1 MFRNSFC
8 SCRRCSCFG
17 SSRGCGGFSSCR
29 GSLLGRSSISGGLG
43 LRSRKNSSGKG
54 QNRNNSR
61 HFEIHRILHLY
72 TLIIAIFYIWAMKL
86 NIIAA
91 ETAKVNDNKAY
102 ALFFVKE
109 SIQFSKVLS
118 AKGESQVESVLKGI
132 KEGPFEDLEFLEI
145 DGCNT
150 FFVDAAKERGLSALD
165 HLRMAAYRLAQK
177 AMKRQVPCVSLFLVD
192 AADEQFK
199 AILHGLYYADYKFD
213 AYKSKQKENFQVTF
227 EIVAGDRA
235 AAFKK
240 ITEEVAVEQKAITLA
255 RNLINTSASD
265 LYPAAFVEDAKTIA
279 KYTPGLSIKVR
290 NMKQLEKEGFMGHV
304 TVGKG
309 SSHEPHMITLSYD
322 GTKFTAGKSA
332 GKFSSAKS
340 AKRTSRDHLVIV
352 GKGLTFDTGGLCL
365 KPAKSMPEMISDM
378 SGAATALA
386 AIQAIA
392 TLKLPI
398 RVSAV
403 CCLAENAIGNK
414 SVLPGDIFKA
424 KNGKTVMVDNTDAEG
439 RLVLS
444 DGLAEAGLIGATHIV
459 DLATLT
465 GAMVR
470 ALGYAVTGFFSND
483 DDLALK
489 VINCGEACCEK
500 FWSMPLEEEYADALK
515 DKFADLKNT
524 GSDAGAISAALF
536 LQEFVPENTAWAHW
550 DIAGTAFVTK
560 KWKYTEYGAT
570 GFGVQ
575 TLIELAREMG
585 QSE

>member
-1 MFRNSFC
+1 MN
-8 SCRRCSCFG
+8 
-17 SSRGCGGFSSCR
+17 
-29 GSLLGRSSISGGLG
+29 I
-43 LRSRKNSSGKG
+43 
-54 QNRNNSR
+54 
-61 HFEIHRILHLY
+61 
-72 TLIIAIFYIWAMKL
+72 
-86 NIIAA
+86 NIISS
-91 ETAKVNDNKAY
+91 ESAKAKADKAY

-132 KEGPFEDLEFLEI
+132 KDGPFEDLEFLEI

-177 AMKRQVPCVSLFLVD
+177 AMKRQIPCVSLFLAD

-199 AILHGLYYADYKFD
+199 AILHGLHYADYKFD

-240 ITEEVAVEQKAITLA
+240 IAEEVAVEQKAITLA

-322 GTKFTAGKSA
+322 GTKFAAGKSA
-332 GKFSSAKS
+332 GKSSSAKS
-340 AKRTSRDHLVIV
+340 AKRTSHDHLVIV

-365 KPAKSMPEMISDM
+365 KPAKSMPEMVSDM

-392 TLKLPI
+392 TLKLPVK
-398 RVSAV
+398 VSAV

-444 DGLAEAGLIGATHIV
+444 DGLAEAGQIGATHIV

-575 TLIELAREMG
+575 TLIELAREMS
-585 QSE
+585 QPE

>member
-1 MFRNSFC
+1 
-8 SCRRCSCFG
+8 
-17 SSRGCGGFSSCR
+17 
-29 GSLLGRSSISGGLG
+29 
-43 LRSRKNSSGKG
+43 
-54 QNRNNSR
+54 
-61 HFEIHRILHLY
+61 
-72 TLIIAIFYIWAMKL
+72 
-86 NIIAA
+86 
-91 ETAKVNDNKAY
+91 
-102 ALFFVKE
+102 
-109 SIQFSKVLS
+109 
-118 AKGESQVESVLKGI
+118 
-132 KEGPFEDLEFLEI
+132 
-145 DGCNT
+145 
-150 FFVDAAKERGLSALD
+150 
-165 HLRMAAYRLAQK
+165 
-177 AMKRQVPCVSLFLVD
+177 
-192 AADEQFK
+192 
-199 AILHGLYYADYKFD
+199 
-213 AYKSKQKENFQVTF
+213 
-227 EIVAGDRA
+227 
-235 AAFKK
+235 
-240 ITEEVAVEQKAITLA
+240 
-255 RNLINTSASD
+255 
-265 LYPAAFVEDAKTIA
+265 
-279 KYTPGLSIKVR
+279 
-290 NMKQLEKEGFMGHV
+290 MKQLEKEGFMGHV

-322 GTKFTAGKSA
+322 GTKFANGKPSGRSTDTKSA
-332 GKFSSAKS
+332 N
-340 AKRTSRDHLVIV
+340 RTSRDHLVIV

-398 RVSAV
+398 KVSAV

-536 LQEFVPENTAWAHW
+536 LQEFVPENTAWTHW

-575 TLIELAREMG
+575 TLIELAREMS
-585 QSE
+585 QPE

>member
-1 MFRNSFC
+1 MN
-8 SCRRCSCFG
+8 
-17 SSRGCGGFSSCR
+17 
-29 GSLLGRSSISGGLG
+29 
-43 LRSRKNSSGKG
+43 
-54 QNRNNSR
+54 
-61 HFEIHRILHLY
+61 
-72 TLIIAIFYIWAMKL
+72 L
-86 NIIAA
+86 NIVSS
-91 ETAKVNDNKAY
+91 ENLKNTDSKAY
-102 ALFFVKE
+102 ALFYVKE
-109 SIQFSKVLS
+109 SVQFSTVLS
-118 AKGESQVESVLKGI
+118 PEGEEQVETILKGM
-132 KEGPFEDLEFLEI
+132 KEGPFEDLEYLEI

-150 FFVDAAKERGLSALD
+150 IFVDAAKERGLSALD
-165 HLRMAAYRLAQK
+165 HLRMAAYRLAKK
-177 AMKRQVPCVSLFLVD
+177 AMKKQIPCVSLFLAD

-199 AILHGLYYADYKFD
+199 AILHGLHYADYKFD
-213 AYKSKQKENFQVTF
+213 AYKSKQKPNFQVTY
-227 EIVAGDRA
+227 EIVAGEHVKE
-235 AAFKK
+235 FKK
-240 ITEEVAVEQKAITLA
+240 IAEDVSVEQKAITLA
-255 RNLINTSASD
+255 KNLINTSASD
-265 LYPAAFVEDAKTIA
+265 LYPAEFVERAKTVA
-279 KYTPGLSIKVR
+279 KYTEGLSIKVR

-309 SSHEPHMITLSYD
+309 SSHEPHMITLEY
-322 GTKFTAGKSA
+322 KP
-332 GKFSSAKS
+332 
-340 AKRTSRDHLVIV
+340 AKRTSKDHLVIV

-365 KPAKSMPEMISDM
+365 KPPKSMPEMISDM

-414 SVLPGDIFKA
+414 SVLPGDIFTA

-483 DDLALK
+483 DDLGLK

-515 DKFADLKNT
+515 DHFADLKNT

-536 LQEFVPENTAWAHW
+536 LQEFVPENTAWTHW
-550 DIAGTAFVTK
+550 DIAGTAFVDK

-575 TLIELAREMG
+575 TLIQLAREMSCG
-585 QSE
+585 E

>member
-1 MFRNSFC
+1 MN
-8 SCRRCSCFG
+8 
-17 SSRGCGGFSSCR
+17 
-29 GSLLGRSSISGGLG
+29 I
-43 LRSRKNSSGKG
+43 
-54 QNRNNSR
+54 
-61 HFEIHRILHLY
+61 
-72 TLIIAIFYIWAMKL
+72 
-86 NIIAA
+86 NIISS
-91 ETAKVNDNKAY
+91 ESAKAKADKAY

-132 KEGPFEDLEFLEI
+132 KDGPFEDLEFLEI

-177 AMKRQVPCVSLFLVD
+177 AMKRQIPCVSLFLAD

-199 AILHGLYYADYKFD
+199 AILHGLHYADYKFD

-240 ITEEVAVEQKAITLA
+240 IAEEVAVEQKAITLA

-322 GTKFTAGKSA
+322 GTKFAAGKSA
-332 GKFSSAKS
+332 GKSSSAKS
-340 AKRTSRDHLVIV
+340 AKRTSHDHLVIV

-365 KPAKSMPEMISDM
+365 KPAKSMPEMVSDM

-392 TLKLPI
+392 TLKLPVK
-398 RVSAV
+398 VSAV

-444 DGLAEAGLIGATHIV
+444 DGLAEAGQIGATHIV

>member
-1 MFRNSFC
+1 MN
-8 SCRRCSCFG
+8 
-17 SSRGCGGFSSCR
+17 
-29 GSLLGRSSISGGLG
+29 
-43 LRSRKNSSGKG
+43 
-54 QNRNNSR
+54 
-61 HFEIHRILHLY
+61 
-72 TLIIAIFYIWAMKL
+72 L
-86 NIIAA
+86 NIVSS
-91 ETAKVNDNKAY
+91 ENLKNTDSKAY
-102 ALFFVKE
+102 ALFYVKE
-109 SIQFSKVLS
+109 SVQFSTVLS
-118 AKGESQVESVLKGI
+118 PEGEEQVETILKGM
-132 KEGPFEDLEFLEI
+132 KEGPFEDLEYLEI

-150 FFVDAAKERGLSALD
+150 IFVDAAKERGLSALD
-165 HLRMAAYRLAQK
+165 HLRMAAYRLAKK
-177 AMKRQVPCVSLFLVD
+177 AMKKQIPCVSLFLAD

-199 AILHGLYYADYKFD
+199 AILHGLHYADYKFD
-213 AYKSKQKENFQVTF
+213 AYKSKQKPNFQVTY
-227 EIVAGDRA
+227 EIVAGEHVKE
-235 AAFKK
+235 FKK
-240 ITEEVAVEQKAITLA
+240 IAEDVSVEQKAITLA
-255 RNLINTSASD
+255 KNLINTSASD
-265 LYPAAFVEDAKTIA
+265 LYPTEFVERAKTIA
-279 KYTPGLSIKVR
+279 KYTEGLSIKVR

-309 SSHEPHMITLSYD
+309 SSHEPHMITLEY
-322 GTKFTAGKSA
+322 KP
-332 GKFSSAKS
+332 
-340 AKRTSRDHLVIV
+340 AKRTSKDHLVIV

-365 KPAKSMPEMISDM
+365 KPPKSMPEMISDM

-414 SVLPGDIFKA
+414 SVLPGDIFTA

-483 DDLALK
+483 DDLGLK

-515 DKFADLKNT
+515 DHFADLKNT

-536 LQEFVPENTAWAHW
+536 LQEFVPENTAWTHW
-550 DIAGTAFVTK
+550 DIAGTAFVDK

-575 TLIELAREMG
+575 TLIQLAREMSCG
-585 QSE
+585 E

>member
-1 MFRNSFC
+1 MN
-8 SCRRCSCFG
+8 
-17 SSRGCGGFSSCR
+17 
-29 GSLLGRSSISGGLG
+29 
-43 LRSRKNSSGKG
+43 
-54 QNRNNSR
+54 
-61 HFEIHRILHLY
+61 
-72 TLIIAIFYIWAMKL
+72 L
-86 NIIAA
+86 NIISS
-91 ETAKVNDNKAY
+91 ESAKANADRAY

-118 AKGESQVESVLKGI
+118 AKGESQVESVLKDI
-132 KEGPFEDLEFLEI
+132 KDGPFEDLEFLEI

-150 FFVDAAKERGLSALD
+150 FFVDAAKERGLSTLD

-177 AMKRQVPCVSLFLVD
+177 AMKRQVPCVSLFLAD

-199 AILHGLYYADYKFD
+199 AILHGLHYANYKFD

-227 EIVAGDRA
+227 EIVADDRA

-240 ITEEVAVEQKAITLA
+240 IAQEVAVEQKAITLA

-322 GTKFTAGKSA
+322 GTKFAAGKSA
-332 GKFSSAKS
+332 GKSAGK
-340 AKRTSRDHLVIV
+340 KGRTSHDHLVIV

-392 TLKLPI
+392 TLKLPVK
-398 RVSAV
+398 VSAV

-575 TLIELAREMG
+575 TLIELARELG
-585 QSE
+585 

>member
-1 MFRNSFC
+1 
-8 SCRRCSCFG
+8 
-17 SSRGCGGFSSCR
+17 
-29 GSLLGRSSISGGLG
+29 
-43 LRSRKNSSGKG
+43 
-54 QNRNNSR
+54 
-61 HFEIHRILHLY
+61 
-72 TLIIAIFYIWAMKL
+72 MKL
-86 NIIAA
+86 NIVAA
-91 ETAKVNDNKAY
+91 ETAKVNENKAY

-118 AKGESQVESVLKGI
+118 AKGESQVESVLKGL

-165 HLRMAAYRLAQK
+165 HLRMAAYRLAQR
-177 AMKRQVPCVSLFLVD
+177 AMKRQVPCVSLFLAD

-199 AILHGLYYADYKFD
+199 AILHGLHYADYKFD
-213 AYKSKQKENFQVTF
+213 AYKSKQKPNFQVTF
-227 EIVAGDRA
+227 EIVAGEHT

-240 ITEEVAVEQKAITLA
+240 IAEEVAVEQKAITLA

-290 NMKQLEKEGFMGHV
+290 NMKELEKEGFMGHV

-309 SSHEPHMITLSYD
+309 SSHEPYMITLTYD
-322 GTKFTAGKSA
+322 GTKLAAGKSSGKSA
-332 GKFSSAKS
+332 GKKG
-340 AKRTSRDHLVIV
+340 RTSRDHLVIV

-392 TLKLPI
+392 TLKLPVK
-398 RVSAV
+398 VSAV

-444 DGLAEAGLIGATHIV
+444 DGLAEAGLIGATHII

-550 DIAGTAFVTK
+550 DIAGTAFVSK

-575 TLIELAREMG
+575 TLIELAREMN
-585 QSE
+585 

>member
-1 MFRNSFC
+1 
-8 SCRRCSCFG
+8 
-17 SSRGCGGFSSCR
+17 
-29 GSLLGRSSISGGLG
+29 
-43 LRSRKNSSGKG
+43 
-54 QNRNNSR
+54 
-61 HFEIHRILHLY
+61 
-72 TLIIAIFYIWAMKL
+72 MKL

-91 ETAKVNDNKAY
+91 ETVKVNDNKAY

-118 AKGESQVESVLKGI
+118 PKGESQVESVLKGI
-132 KEGPFEDLEFLEI
+132 KDGPFEDLEFLEI

-177 AMKRQVPCVSLFLVD
+177 AMKRQIPCVSLFLAD

-199 AILHGLYYADYKFD
+199 AILHGLHYADYKFD

-227 EIVAGDRA
+227 EIVADDRA

-240 ITEEVAVEQKAITLA
+240 IAEEVAVEQKAITLA

-322 GTKFTAGKSA
+322 GTKFAAGKSA
-332 GKFSSAKS
+332 GKSSSAKS

-560 KWKYTEYGAT
+560 NWKYTEYGAT

-575 TLIELAREMG
+575 TLIELAREMSAG
-585 QSE
+585 C

>member
-1 MFRNSFC
+1 MN
-8 SCRRCSCFG
+8 
-17 SSRGCGGFSSCR
+17 
-29 GSLLGRSSISGGLG
+29 
-43 LRSRKNSSGKG
+43 
-54 QNRNNSR
+54 
-61 HFEIHRILHLY
+61 
-72 TLIIAIFYIWAMKL
+72 L
-86 NIIAA
+86 NIVSS
-91 ETAKVNDNKAY
+91 ENLKNTDNKAY
-102 ALFFVKE
+102 ALFFVKQ

-118 AKGESQVESVLKGI
+118 DAALSQVESVLNGMND
-132 KEGPFEDLEFLEI
+132 GPFEDLEYLEI

-150 FFVDAAKERGLSALD
+150 IFVNAAKERGLSALD
-165 HLRMAAYRLAQK
+165 HLRMAAYRLAK
-177 AMKRQVPCVSLFLVD
+177 RAMKKQAPCVSLFLAD

-199 AILHGLYYADYKFD
+199 AILHGLHYADYKFD
-213 AYKSKQKENFQVTF
+213 AYKSKQKQNFQVTY
-227 EIVAGDRA
+227 EIVAGEHVKD
-235 AAFKK
+235 FKK
-240 ITEEVAVEQKAITLA
+240 IAEDVAVEQKAITLA
-255 RNLINTSASD
+255 KNLINTCAAD
-265 LYPAAFVEDAKTIA
+265 LYPAEFVERAKTVA
-279 KYTPGLSIKVR
+279 KYTEGLSIKVR

-309 SSHEPHMITLSYD
+309 SSHEPHMITLEY
-322 GTKFTAGKSA
+322 KP
-332 GKFSSAKS
+332 
-340 AKRTSRDHLVIV
+340 AKRTSKDHLVIV

-365 KPAKSMPEMISDM
+365 KPPKSMPEMISDM

-403 CCLAENAIGNK
+403 CCLAENAIGNQ
-414 SVLPGDIFKA
+414 SVLPGDIFTA

-444 DGLAEAGLIGATHIV
+444 DGLAEAGEIGATHIV

-483 DDLALK
+483 DDLGLK

-536 LQEFVPENTAWAHW
+536 LQEFVPENTAWTHW

-560 KWKYTEYGAT
+560 AWKYTEYGAT

-575 TLIELAREMG
+575 TLIQLAREM
-585 QSE
+585 SAAE

>member
-1 MFRNSFC
+1 MN
-8 SCRRCSCFG
+8 
-17 SSRGCGGFSSCR
+17 
-29 GSLLGRSSISGGLG
+29 
-43 LRSRKNSSGKG
+43 
-54 QNRNNSR
+54 
-61 HFEIHRILHLY
+61 
-72 TLIIAIFYIWAMKL
+72 L
-86 NIIAA
+86 NIISS
-91 ETAKVNDNKAY
+91 ESAKARSEKAY
-102 ALFFVKE
+102 ALFYVKQ
-109 SIQFSKVLS
+109 SVQFSKVLS
-118 AKGESQVESVLKGI
+118 DTASAQVESVLKGI
-132 KEGPFEDLEFLEI
+132 QDGPFEDLEFLEI

-150 FFVDAAKERGLSALD
+150 FFVDAAKERGISALD

-177 AMKRQVPCVSLFLVD
+177 AMKRQVPCVSLFLAD

-199 AILHGLYYADYKFD
+199 AILHGLHYADYKFD
-213 AYKSKQKENFQVTF
+213 AYKSKQKQNFQVTF
-227 EIVAGDRA
+227 EIVAGEHT

-240 ITEEVAVEQKAITLA
+240 IAEEVAVEQKAITLT

-322 GTKFTAGKSA
+322 GTKFANN
-332 GKFSSAKS
+332 KS

-386 AIQAIA
+386 AM
-392 TLKLPI
+392 
-398 RVSAV
+398 
-403 CCLAENAIGNK
+403 

-444 DGLAEAGLIGATHIV
+444 DGLAEAGLIGATHII

-536 LQEFVPENTAWAHW
+536 LQEFVSENTAWAHW
-550 DIAGTAFVTK
+550 DIAGTAFVSK

-575 TLIELAREMG
+575 TLIELAREMN
-585 QSE
+585 

>member
-1 MFRNSFC
+1 MN
-8 SCRRCSCFG
+8 
-17 SSRGCGGFSSCR
+17 
-29 GSLLGRSSISGGLG
+29 
-43 LRSRKNSSGKG
+43 
-54 QNRNNSR
+54 
-61 HFEIHRILHLY
+61 
-72 TLIIAIFYIWAMKL
+72 L
-86 NIIAA
+86 NIVSS
-91 ETAKVNDNKAY
+91 ENLKNTDSKAY
-102 ALFFVKE
+102 ALFYVKE
-109 SIQFSKVLS
+109 SVQFSTVLS
-118 AKGESQVESVLKGI
+118 PEGEEQVETILKGM
-132 KEGPFEDLEFLEI
+132 KEGPFEDLEYLEI

-150 FFVDAAKERGLSALD
+150 IFVDAAKERGLSALD
-165 HLRMAAYRLAQK
+165 HLRMAAYRLAKK
-177 AMKRQVPCVSLFLVD
+177 AMKKQIPCVSLFLAD

-199 AILHGLYYADYKFD
+199 AILHGLHYADYKFD
-213 AYKSKQKENFQVTF
+213 AYKSKQKPNFQVTY
-227 EIVAGDRA
+227 EIVAGEHVKD
-235 AAFKK
+235 FKK
-240 ITEEVAVEQKAITLA
+240 IAEDVAVEQKAITLA
-255 RNLINTSASD
+255 KNLINTSASD
-265 LYPAAFVEDAKTIA
+265 LYPAEFVERAKTVA
-279 KYTPGLSIKVR
+279 KYTEGLSIKVR

-309 SSHEPHMITLSYD
+309 SSHEPHMITLEY
-322 GTKFTAGKSA
+322 KP
-332 GKFSSAKS
+332 
-340 AKRTSRDHLVIV
+340 AKRTSKDHLVIV

-365 KPAKSMPEMISDM
+365 KPPKSMPEMISDM

-414 SVLPGDIFKA
+414 SVLPGDIFTA

-483 DDLALK
+483 DDLGLK

-515 DKFADLKNT
+515 DHFADLKNT

-536 LQEFVPENTAWAHW
+536 LQEFVPENTAWTHW
-550 DIAGTAFVTK
+550 DIAGTAFVDK

-575 TLIELAREMG
+575 TLIQLAREMSCG
-585 QSE
+585 E

>member
-1 MFRNSFC
+1 
-8 SCRRCSCFG
+8 
-17 SSRGCGGFSSCR
+17 
-29 GSLLGRSSISGGLG
+29 
-43 LRSRKNSSGKG
+43 
-54 QNRNNSR
+54 
-61 HFEIHRILHLY
+61 
-72 TLIIAIFYIWAMKL
+72 MKL
-86 NIIAA
+86 NIISS
-91 ETAKVNDNKAY
+91 ESGKATDKTY
-102 ALFFVKE
+102 ALFFVKQ
-109 SIQFSKVLS
+109 SIQFSKVLTEAGS
-118 AKGESQVESVLKGI
+118 TQVETVLKGM
-132 KEGPFEDLEFLEI
+132 KEGPFEDLELLEI
-145 DGCNT
+145 DGDAT
-150 FFVDAAKERGLSALD
+150 LFVDADKERGISNLD
-165 HLRMAAYRLAQK
+165 HLRMAGYRLAQK
-177 AMKRQVPCVSLFLVD
+177 AMKKQLACVNLML
-192 AADEQFK
+192 ADCAEEQFK
-199 AILHGLYYADYKFD
+199 AILHGLHYAEYKFD
-213 AYKSKQKENFQVTF
+213 AYKTKQKPNFQVTY
-227 EIVAGDRA
+227 EIVAGEHT

-240 ITEEVAVEQKAITLA
+240 IAEEVSIENKAIVLA
-255 RNLINTSASD
+255 KNLINTCAAD
-265 LYPAAFVEDAKTIA
+265 LYPAEFVQNAKTIA

-290 NMKQLEKEGFMGHV
+290 DMKQLEKEGFMGHV

-309 SSHEPHMITLSYD
+309 SSHEPYMITLDY
-322 GTKFTAGKSA
+322 KP
-332 GKFSSAKS
+332 
-340 AKRTSRDHLVIV
+340 AKRSSKDHLVIV

-365 KPAKSMPEMISDM
+365 KPPKSMPEMISDM
-378 SGAATALA
+378 SGAATVLA

-398 RVSAV
+398 HVSAV

-470 ALGYAVTGFFSND
+470 ALGYAVAGFFSND
-483 DDLALK
+483 DELGLK

-524 GSDAGAISAALF
+524 GSDAGAIAAALF

-550 DIAGTAFVTK
+550 DIAGTAFTTK

-575 TLIELAREMG
+575 TLIELAREMCG
-585 QSE
+585 

>member
-1 MFRNSFC
+1 MN
-8 SCRRCSCFG
+8 
-17 SSRGCGGFSSCR
+17 
-29 GSLLGRSSISGGLG
+29 
-43 LRSRKNSSGKG
+43 
-54 QNRNNSR
+54 
-61 HFEIHRILHLY
+61 
-72 TLIIAIFYIWAMKL
+72 L
-86 NIIAA
+86 NIVSS
-91 ETAKVNDNKAY
+91 ENLKNTDSKAY
-102 ALFFVKE
+102 ALFYVKE
-109 SIQFSKVLS
+109 SVQFSTVLS
-118 AKGESQVESVLKGI
+118 PEGEEQVETILKGM
-132 KEGPFEDLEFLEI
+132 KEGPFEDLEYLEI
-145 DGCNT
+145 DDCNT
-150 FFVDAAKERGLSALD
+150 IFVDAAKERGLSALD
-165 HLRMAAYRLAQK
+165 HLRMAAYRLAKK
-177 AMKRQVPCVSLFLVD
+177 AMKKQIPCVSLFLAD

-199 AILHGLYYADYKFD
+199 AILHGLHYADYKFD
-213 AYKSKQKENFQVTF
+213 AYKSKQKPNFQVTY
-227 EIVAGDRA
+227 EIVAGEHVKE
-235 AAFKK
+235 FKK
-240 ITEEVAVEQKAITLA
+240 IAEDVAVEQKAITLA
-255 RNLINTSASD
+255 KNLINTSASD
-265 LYPAAFVEDAKTIA
+265 LYPAEFVERAKTIA
-279 KYTPGLSIKVR
+279 KYTEGLSIKVR

-309 SSHEPHMITLSYD
+309 SSHEPHMITLEY
-322 GTKFTAGKSA
+322 KP
-332 GKFSSAKS
+332 
-340 AKRTSRDHLVIV
+340 AKRTSKDHLVIV

-365 KPAKSMPEMISDM
+365 KPPKSMPEMISDM

-414 SVLPGDIFKA
+414 SVLPGDIFTA

-483 DDLALK
+483 DDLGLK

-515 DKFADLKNT
+515 DHFADLKNT

-536 LQEFVPENTAWAHW
+536 LQEFVPENTAWTHW
-550 DIAGTAFVTK
+550 DIAGTAFVDK

-575 TLIELAREMG
+575 TLIQLAREMSCG
-585 QSE
+585 E

>member
-1 MFRNSFC
+1 MN
-8 SCRRCSCFG
+8 
-17 SSRGCGGFSSCR
+17 
-29 GSLLGRSSISGGLG
+29 
-43 LRSRKNSSGKG
+43 
-54 QNRNNSR
+54 
-61 HFEIHRILHLY
+61 
-72 TLIIAIFYIWAMKL
+72 L
-86 NIIAA
+86 NIISS
-91 ETAKVNDNKAY
+91 ESAKARSEKAY
-102 ALFFVKE
+102 ALFYVKQ
-109 SIQFSKVLS
+109 SVQFSKVLS
-118 AKGESQVESVLKGI
+118 DTASAQVESVLKGI
-132 KEGPFEDLEFLEI
+132 QDGPFEDLEFLEI
-145 DGCNT
+145 DSCNT
-150 FFVDAAKERGLSALD
+150 FFVDAAKERGISALD

-177 AMKRQVPCVSLFLVD
+177 AMKRQVPCVSLFLAD

-199 AILHGLYYADYKFD
+199 AILHGLHYADYKFD
-213 AYKSKQKENFQVTF
+213 AYKSKQKQNFQVTF
-227 EIVAGDRA
+227 EIVAGEHT

-240 ITEEVAVEQKAITLA
+240 IAEEVAVEQKAITLT

-279 KYTPGLSIKVR
+279 KYTPGLSIKIR
-290 NMKQLEKEGFMGHV
+290 DMKQLEKEGFMGHV

-322 GTKFTAGKSA
+322 GTKFANNKST
-332 GKFSSAKS
+332 
-340 AKRTSRDHLVIV
+340 KRTSRDHLVIV

-392 TLKLPI
+392 TLKLPVK
-398 RVSAV
+398 VSAV

-444 DGLAEAGLIGATHIV
+444 DGLAEAGLIGATHII

-575 TLIELAREMG
+575 TLIELAREMSLG
-585 QSE
+585 E

>member
-1 MFRNSFC
+1 MN
-8 SCRRCSCFG
+8 
-17 SSRGCGGFSSCR
+17 
-29 GSLLGRSSISGGLG
+29 
-43 LRSRKNSSGKG
+43 
-54 QNRNNSR
+54 
-61 HFEIHRILHLY
+61 
-72 TLIIAIFYIWAMKL
+72 L
-86 NIIAA
+86 NIISS
-91 ETAKVNDNKAY
+91 ETTKARSEKAY
-102 ALFFVKE
+102 ALFYVKQ
-109 SIQFSKVLS
+109 SVQFSKVLS
-118 AKGESQVESVLKGI
+118 DTASAQVESILKGI
-132 KEGPFEDLEFLEI
+132 KDGPFEDLEFLEI
-145 DGCNT
+145 DGSNT
-150 FFVDAAKERGLSALD
+150 FFVDAAKERGISALD

-177 AMKRQVPCVSLFLVD
+177 AMKKQVPCVSLFLAD

-199 AILHGLYYADYKFD
+199 AILHGLHYADYKFD
-213 AYKSKQKENFQVTF
+213 AYKSTQKQNFQVTF
-227 EIVAGDRA
+227 EIVAGEHT

-240 ITEEVAVEQKAITLA
+240 IAEEVAVEQKAITLA

-265 LYPAAFVEDAKTIA
+265 LYPAAFVEDAMTIA

-290 NMKQLEKEGFMGHV
+290 GMKQLEKEGFMGHV

-309 SSHEPHMITLSYD
+309 SSHEPHMITLTYD
-322 GTKFTAGKSA
+322 GTKFATNKSA
-332 GKFSSAKS
+332 ANNKS

-392 TLKLPI
+392 TLKLPVK
-398 RVSAV
+398 VSAV

-444 DGLAEAGLIGATHIV
+444 DGLAEAGLIGATHIIV
-459 DLATLT
+459 LATLT

-575 TLIELAREMG
+575 TLIELAREMN
-585 QSE
+585 

>member
-1 MFRNSFC
+1 MN
-8 SCRRCSCFG
+8 
-17 SSRGCGGFSSCR
+17 
-29 GSLLGRSSISGGLG
+29 
-43 LRSRKNSSGKG
+43 
-54 QNRNNSR
+54 
-61 HFEIHRILHLY
+61 
-72 TLIIAIFYIWAMKL
+72 L
-86 NIIAA
+86 NIVSS
-91 ETAKVNDNKAY
+91 ENLKNTDSKAY
-102 ALFFVKE
+102 ALFYVKE
-109 SIQFSKVLS
+109 SVQFSTVLS
-118 AKGESQVESVLKGI
+118 PEGEEQVETILKGM
-132 KEGPFEDLEFLEI
+132 KEGPFEDLEYLEI

-150 FFVDAAKERGLSALD
+150 IFVDAAKERGLSVLD
-165 HLRMAAYRLAQK
+165 HLRMAAYRLAKK
-177 AMKRQVPCVSLFLVD
+177 AMKKQIPCVSLFLAD

-199 AILHGLYYADYKFD
+199 AILHGLHYADYKFD
-213 AYKSKQKENFQVTF
+213 AYKSKQKPNFQVTY
-227 EIVAGDRA
+227 EIVVGEHVKE
-235 AAFKK
+235 FKK
-240 ITEEVAVEQKAITLA
+240 IAEDVAVEQKAITLA
-255 RNLINTSASD
+255 KNLINTSASD
-265 LYPAAFVEDAKTIA
+265 LYPAEFVERAKTVA
-279 KYTPGLSIKVR
+279 KYTEGLSIKVR

-309 SSHEPHMITLSYD
+309 SSHEPHMITLEY
-322 GTKFTAGKSA
+322 KP
-332 GKFSSAKS
+332 
-340 AKRTSRDHLVIV
+340 AKRTSKDHLVIV

-365 KPAKSMPEMISDM
+365 KPPKSMPEMISDM

-414 SVLPGDIFKA
+414 SVLPGDIFTA

-483 DDLALK
+483 DDLGLK

-515 DKFADLKNT
+515 DHFADLKNT

-536 LQEFVPENTAWAHW
+536 LQEFVPENTAWTHW
-550 DIAGTAFVTK
+550 DIAGTAFVDK

-575 TLIELAREMG
+575 TLIQLAREMSCG
-585 QSE
+585 E

>member
-1 MFRNSFC
+1 MN
-8 SCRRCSCFG
+8 
-17 SSRGCGGFSSCR
+17 
-29 GSLLGRSSISGGLG
+29 
-43 LRSRKNSSGKG
+43 
-54 QNRNNSR
+54 
-61 HFEIHRILHLY
+61 
-72 TLIIAIFYIWAMKL
+72 L
-86 NIIAA
+86 NIVSS
-91 ETAKVNDNKAY
+91 ENLKNTDNKAY
-102 ALFFVKE
+102 ALFFVKQ

-118 AKGESQVESVLKGI
+118 DAALSQVESVLNGMND
-132 KEGPFEDLEFLEI
+132 GPFEDLEYLEI

-150 FFVDAAKERGLSALD
+150 IFVNAAKERGLSALD
-165 HLRMAAYRLAQK
+165 HLRMAAYRLAK
-177 AMKRQVPCVSLFLVD
+177 RAMKKQAPCVSLFLAD

-199 AILHGLYYADYKFD
+199 AILHGLHYADYKFD
-213 AYKSKQKENFQVTF
+213 AYKSKQKQNFQVTY
-227 EIVAGDRA
+227 EIVAGEHVKD
-235 AAFKK
+235 FKK
-240 ITEEVAVEQKAITLA
+240 IAEDVAVEQKAVTLA
-255 RNLINTSASD
+255 KNLINTCAAD
-265 LYPAAFVEDAKTIA
+265 LYPAEFVERAKTVA
-279 KYTPGLSIKVR
+279 KYTEGLSIKVR

-309 SSHEPHMITLSYD
+309 SSHEPHMITLEY
-322 GTKFTAGKSA
+322 KP
-332 GKFSSAKS
+332 
-340 AKRTSRDHLVIV
+340 AKRTSKDHLVIV

-365 KPAKSMPEMISDM
+365 KPPKSMPEMISDM

-403 CCLAENAIGNK
+403 CCLAENAIGNQ
-414 SVLPGDIFKA
+414 SVLPGDIFTA

-444 DGLAEAGLIGATHIV
+444 DGLAEAGEIGATHIV

-483 DDLALK
+483 DDLGLK

-524 GSDAGAISAALF
+524 GSDAGAIAAALF

-550 DIAGTAFVTK
+550 DIAGTAFTTK

-575 TLIELAREMG
+575 TLIELARRMAKGDNCENTEDANDENIADG
-585 QSE
+585 EYAAVEV

>member
-1 MFRNSFC
+1 
-8 SCRRCSCFG
+8 
-17 SSRGCGGFSSCR
+17 
-29 GSLLGRSSISGGLG
+29 
-43 LRSRKNSSGKG
+43 
-54 QNRNNSR
+54 
-61 HFEIHRILHLY
+61 
-72 TLIIAIFYIWAMKL
+72 MKL
-86 NIIAA
+86 NIISA
-91 ETAKVNDNKAY
+91 ETSKVNENKAD
-102 ALFFVKE
+102 ALFFVKQ

-118 AKGESQVESVLKGI
+118 TKGESQVETVLKGM

-150 FFVDAAKERGLSALD
+150 LFVDAAKERGISALD
-165 HLRMAAYRLAQK
+165 HLRMAAYRLAK
-177 AMKRQVPCVSLFLVD
+177 RAMKRQINCVSLFLAD

-199 AILHGLYYADYKFD
+199 AILHGLYYAGYKFD
-213 AYKSKQKENFQVTF
+213 AYKSRQKKNFEVAY
-227 EIVAGDRA
+227 EIVAGDRT

-240 ITEEVAVEQKAITLA
+240 IANEVAVEQKAVTLA
-255 RNLINTSASD
+255 KNLINTCAAD
-265 LYPAAFVEDAKTIA
+265 LYPAEFVENAKTIA
-279 KYTPGLSIKVR
+279 KYTPGLSLKVR
-290 NMKQLEKEGFMGHV
+290 NMKQLKKEGFMGHV

-309 SSHEPHMITLSYD
+309 SSHEPYMITLSYD
-322 GTKFTAGKSA
+322 GTKIAQGK
-332 GKFSSAKS
+332 KS
-340 AKRTSRDHLVIV
+340 TSRTSRDHLVIV

-365 KPAKSMPEMISDM
+365 KPPKSMPEMISDM

-392 TLKLPI
+392 TLKFPI
-398 RVSAV
+398 KVSAV
-403 CCLAENAIGNK
+403 CCLAENSIGNK
-414 SVLPGDIFKA
+414 SVLPGDIFTA

-444 DGLAEAGLIGATHIV
+444 DGLAEAGLVGATHIV

-483 DDLALK
+483 DDLGLK
-489 VINCGEACCEK
+489 IINCGEACCEK

-536 LQEFVPENTAWAHW
+536 LQEFVPENTAWAHL
-550 DIAGTAFVTK
+550 DIAGTAFVSK
-560 KWKYTEYGAT
+560 SWKYTEYGAT

-575 TLIELAREMG
+575 TLIELAREMSTG
-585 QSE
+585 A

>member
-1 MFRNSFC
+1 MKTNIVSTAT
-8 SCRRCSCFG
+8 
-17 SSRGCGGFSSCR
+17 
-29 GSLLGRSSISGGLG
+29 
-43 LRSRKNSSGKG
+43 GKA
-54 QNRNNSR
+54 N
-61 HFEIHRILHLY
+61 
-72 TLIIAIFYIWAMKL
+72 
-86 NIIAA
+86 
-91 ETAKVNDNKAY
+91 AY
-102 ALFFVKE
+102 ALFFVKK
-109 SIQFSKVLS
+109 SIQFSNILS
-118 AKGESQVESVLKGI
+118 EEAEKQVESVLNGMND
-132 KEGPFEDLEFLEI
+132 GPFEDLEFLEI
-145 DGCNT
+145 DNQPT
-150 FFVDAAKERGLSALD
+150 IFVDAAKERGLSSLD
-165 HLRMAAYRLAQK
+165 HLRMAAYRLAKK
-177 AMKRQVPCVSLFLVD
+177 ASKRQIPVVSIMLAD
-192 AADEQFK
+192 AAPEQFK
-199 AILHGLYYADYKFD
+199 SILLGLHYADYKFD
-213 AYKSKQKENFQVTF
+213 AYKSKHKEAFQVTF
-227 EIVAGDRA
+227 EIVAGEQVA
-235 AAFKK
+235 EFKK
-240 ITEEVAVEQKAITLA
+240 IAEVAAIENKAIVLTK
-255 RNLINTSASD
+255 NLINTSASD
-265 LYPAAFVEDAKTIA
+265 LTPAEFVENANTIA
-279 KYTPGLSIKVR
+279 KFTPGLSIKVR

-309 SSHEPHMITLSYD
+309 SSHEPYMITLDYKP
-322 GTKFTAGKSA
+322 T
-332 GKFSSAKS
+332 
-340 AKRTSRDHLVIV
+340 KRTSKDHLVIV

-365 KPAKSMPEMISDM
+365 KPPKSMPEMISDM

-398 RVSAV
+398 HVSAV

-444 DGLAEAGLIGATHIV
+444 DGLAEAGEIGATHIV

-470 ALGYAVTGFFSND
+470 ALGYAVAGFFSND
-483 DDLALK
+483 DDLGLK

-550 DIAGTAFVTK
+550 DIAGTAFVDK

-575 TLIELAREMG
+575 TLIELARDMSC
-585 QSE
+585 SETDA

>member
-1 MFRNSFC
+1 
-8 SCRRCSCFG
+8 
-17 SSRGCGGFSSCR
+17 
-29 GSLLGRSSISGGLG
+29 
-43 LRSRKNSSGKG
+43 
-54 QNRNNSR
+54 
-61 HFEIHRILHLY
+61 
-72 TLIIAIFYIWAMKL
+72 MKL

-118 AKGESQVESVLKGI
+118 PKGESQVESVLKGI
-132 KEGPFEDLEFLEI
+132 KDGPFEDLEFLEI

-150 FFVDAAKERGLSALD
+150 FFVDAAKERGISALD

-177 AMKRQVPCVSLFLVD
+177 AMKRQVPCVSLFLAD

-199 AILHGLYYADYKFD
+199 AILHGLHYADYKFD

-240 ITEEVAVEQKAITLA
+240 IAEEVAVEQKAITLA

-332 GKFSSAKS
+332 GKLAGK
-340 AKRTSRDHLVIV
+340 KGRTSRDHLVIV

-392 TLKLPI
+392 TLKLPVK
-398 RVSAV
+398 VSAV

-489 VINCGEACCEK
+489 VINCGEVCCEK

-575 TLIELAREMG
+575 TLIELARELG
-585 QSE
+585 

>member
-1 MFRNSFC
+1 
-8 SCRRCSCFG
+8 
-17 SSRGCGGFSSCR
+17 
-29 GSLLGRSSISGGLG
+29 
-43 LRSRKNSSGKG
+43 
-54 QNRNNSR
+54 
-61 HFEIHRILHLY
+61 
-72 TLIIAIFYIWAMKL
+72 MKL
-86 NIIAA
+86 NIVIKESGKA
-91 ETAKVNDNKAY
+91 NAY
-102 ALFFVKE
+102 ALFFVKQ
-109 SIQFSKVLS
+109 SVQFSNVLS
-118 AKGESQVESVLKGI
+118 ADGESQVESALKGI
-132 KEGPFEDLEFLEI
+132 KDGVFEDLEFLEI
-145 DGCNT
+145 DNKPT
-150 FFVDAAKERGLSALD
+150 FFVDAAKERGISSLD

-177 AMKRQVPCVSLFLVD
+177 AAKKKIPVVSLMLAD

-199 AILHGLYYADYKFD
+199 AIAHGLHYADYKFD
-213 AYKSKQKENFQVTF
+213 AYKSKKTEAFQVTF

-235 AAFKK
+235 QSFRNIAQ
-240 ITEEVAVEQKAITLA
+240 EVAVEQKAVTLVK
-255 RNLINTSASD
+255 NLVNTPGSD
-265 LYPAAFVEDAKTIA
+265 LFPTEFADNAKTIA
-279 KYTPGLSIKVR
+279 KFTPGLSIKVR
-290 NMKQLEKEGFMGHV
+290 DAKQLAKEGFMGHV

-309 SSHEPHMITLSYD
+309 SSHEPCMITMTYD
-322 GTKFTAGKSA
+322 GTKGFATSRASKKGA
-332 GKFSSAKS
+332 
-340 AKRTSRDHLVIV
+340 RTSADHLVIV

-365 KPAKSMPEMISDM
+365 KPPKSMPEMISDM

-392 TLKLPI
+392 TLKLPLK
-398 RVSAV
+398 VSAV

-414 SVLPGDIFKA
+414 SVLPGDIFTA

-470 ALGYAVTGFFSND
+470 ALGYAVTGFFSNND
-483 DDLALK
+483 ALALNI
-489 VINCGEACCEK
+489 INCGEACCEK

-536 LQEFVPENTAWAHW
+536 LQEFVPEETAWAHL
-550 DIAGTAFVTK
+550 DIAGTAFVSK

-575 TLIELAREMG
+575 TLIELARRMSAA
-585 QSE
+585 SEATDESAEEYKNV